1 MPRKGYTPEQIIG
14 KLREVDVLVQQGH
27 AVREAV
33 RRIGVS
39 DHTYYVWRRE
49 YGGMGVEQA
58 KRAQGVGEGE
68 RSAEEAGGR
77 PELGQ
82 GHP

>member
-33 RRIGVS
+33 RRIGVEV
-39 DHTYYVWRRE
+39 DPKNWT
-49 YGGMGVEQA
+49 GG
-58 KRAQGVGEGE
+58 
-68 RSAEEAGGR
+68 
-77 PELGQ
+77 
-82 GHP
+82 

>member
-1 MPRKGYTPEQIIG
+1 MPREGYTPEQIIG

-39 DHTYYVWRRE
+39 DHTYDVWRRE

-58 KRAQGVGEGE
+58 QTVDRQ
-68 RSAEEAGGR
+68 R
-77 PELGQ
+77 
-82 GHP
+82 

>member
-1 MPRKGYTPEQIIG
+1 MARRGLVFEK
-14 KLREVDVLVQQGH
+14 VDVLVQQGH

-58 KRAQGVGEGE
+58 EGVGEGE

>member
-39 DHTYYVWRRE
+39 DHTYE
-49 YGGMGVEQA
+49 D
-58 KRAQGVGEGE
+58 
-68 RSAEEAGGR
+68 RSV
-77 PELGQ
+77 
-82 GHP
+82 

>member
-1 MPRKGYTPEQIIG
+1 M
-14 KLREVDVLVQQGH
+14 
-27 AVREAV
+27 
-33 RRIGVS
+33 S

-58 KRAQGVGEGE
+58 KRLRELE
-68 RSAEEAGGR
+68 RENRSAEEAGGR